1 MPATISDLL
10 KLAQSLPRI
19 ATEPTVAATLDLPT
33 DTLRT
38 RRLNGTGPEHDTMV
52 NGQTTYRR
60 AAVIAWLHT
69 MQAKGDAL

>member
-1 MPATISDLL
+1 MSAIPDLL

-33 DTLRT
+33 DTLR
-38 RRLNGTGPEHDTMV
+38 RHRLNGTGPEHDTTV

-60 AAVIAWLHT
+60 AAVIAWLRT
-69 MQAKGDAL
+69 LQAKGDTL